1 MMLETPLAGMA
12 EKNAVLKRSHGCK
25 QARQTFPSG
34 EIIGGHEAK
43 PHSRPYMAYLQ
54 IWNQDVRSRC
64 GGFLIREDF
73 VLTAAHCWGSSIN
86 VTLGAHNIKKQERTQ
101 QVIPVRKAIR
111 HPDYNKRNYAN
122 DIMLLQLQR
131 KAKQT
136 AAVRPLR
143 LPGDRARVKPGQAC
157 DVAGWGRVAVAMNN
171 YPDTLQEVKLIVQ
184 EDQKCES
191 HLRNYYNNI
200 IQLCVGDPK
209 KKKAS
214 FKVRMTECL
223 AWLWE
228 IWDLRTQVLAPS
240 QDYWCSEQFI
250 LHSDPG
256 TDQKAVVRI
265 SEKPC
270 RMEAT
275 TSEETLKV
283 KNTGRKNWAAFVESC
298 SCFCSWQP
306 SSVRHRGRSSISITL
321 GAHNILEQEGTQQVI
336 RVRRAI
342 PHPDDDDETR
352 PTTSCYCRRG
362 AWDSG
367 GPLLCNSVAQ
377 GIVSFGTKDGTP
389 SSVYTRISSFL
400 YWIQNTMRICELQG
414 PD

>member
-1 MMLETPLAGMA
+1 MQPLLLLLLLPLAFLLPPGT
-12 EKNAVLKRSHGCK
+12 NA
-25 QARQTFPSG
+25 G

-54 IWNQDVRSRC
+54 IWNQDDRSRC

-143 LPGDRARVKPGQAC
+143 LPGGRARVKPGQAC

-228 IWDLRTQVLAPS
+228 IWDLRTQVVRTASPS
-240 QDYWCSEQFI
+240 RLGSFC
-250 LHSDPG
+250 PG
-256 TDQKAVVRI
+256 R
-265 SEKPC
+265 
-270 RMEAT
+270 
-275 TSEETLKV
+275 
-283 KNTGRKNWAAFVESC
+283 
-298 SCFCSWQP
+298 
-306 SSVRHRGRSSISITL
+306 
-321 GAHNILEQEGTQQVI
+321 QEGNSQ
-336 RVRRAI
+336 
-342 PHPDDDDETR
+342 
-352 PTTSCYCRRG
+352 SWKCL
-362 AWDSG
+362 
-367 GPLLCNSVAQ
+367 GPLQGYKGPRVNPKRFPSRRRNLQHTEAQ
-377 GIVSFGTKDGTP
+377 VLKTVLPECVVVKTRCLLELEHASIKG
-389 SSVYTRISSFL
+389 SSSAL
-400 YWIQNTMRICELQG
+400 
-414 PD
+414 

>member
-1 MMLETPLAGMA
+1 MQPLLLLLLLPLAFLLPPGT
-12 EKNAVLKRSHGCK
+12 NA
-25 QARQTFPSG
+25 G

-54 IWNQDVRSRC
+54 IWNQDDRSRC

-86 VTLGAHNIKKQERTQ
+86 VTLGAHNIKKQERNQ

-143 LPGDRARVKPGQAC
+143 LPGGRARVKPGQAC

-214 FKVRMTECL
+214 FK
-223 AWLWE
+223 
-228 IWDLRTQVLAPS
+228 
-240 QDYWCSEQFI
+240 
-250 LHSDPG
+250 G
-256 TDQKAVVRI
+256 
-265 SEKPC
+265 
-270 RMEAT
+270 
-275 TSEETLKV
+275 
-283 KNTGRKNWAAFVESC
+283 
-298 SCFCSWQP
+298 
-306 SSVRHRGRSSISITL
+306 
-321 GAHNILEQEGTQQVI
+321 
-336 RVRRAI
+336 
-342 PHPDDDDETR
+342 
-352 PTTSCYCRRG
+352 
-362 AWDSG
+362 DSG
-367 GPLLCNSVAQ
+367 GPLVCDNVAQ
-377 GIVSFGTKDGTP
+377 GIVSYGQKDGSTP
-389 SSVYTRISSFL
+389 RACTKVSSFL
-400 YWIQNTMRICELQG
+400 PWIKKTMKSLQLQEPG
-414 PD
+414 HLPWS